1 MAVFLFV
8 VVGCRL
14 LSLLKYIISFFL
26 LLDQVAEI
34 QDKMRNGY
42 YIRQGLSS
50 VKDDISRMCRD
61 AIK

>member
-1 MAVFLFV
+1 MSSALFSSMEINVFSHLFV
-8 VVGCRL
+8 
-14 LSLLKYIISFFL
+14 
-26 LLDQVAEI
+26 DQVAEI

-42 YIRQGLSS
+42 YIRRGLSS